1 MKARKTDFLEE
12 EGLAIEEETSIKV
25 TEVIEEVPIEEKV
38 EEPKVLSS
46 QSKAYYYKNL
56 FGGK

>member
-1 MKARKTDFLEE
+1 MTKKKVDLVEE
-12 EGLAIEEETSIKV
+12 EGLTIEEGTSA
-25 TEVIEEVPIEEKV
+25 EVIEEVPNEEEV

-56 FGGK
+56 FGGN